1 MPFALVDPNRI
12 SMYPDT
18 MSTQQ
23 LITEALAL
31 PLAQRIELAQT
42 LWESID
48 GGLPEVAPE
57 AAILDAVR
65 RDAELTSG
73 TIVGRTHAEVM
84 AAARQSLK

>member
-1 MPFALVDPNRI
+1 MPFSPVDPIRI
-12 SMYPDT
+12 SMYPYSMT
-18 MSTQQ
+18 TQQ

-48 GGLPEVAPE
+48 CGLPEVAPE

>member
-1 MPFALVDPNRI
+1 MPFSPVDPIRI
-12 SMYPDT
+12 SMYPFGMT
-18 MSTQQ
+18 TQQ

-48 GGLPEVAPE
+48 CGLPEVAPE
-57 AAILDAVR
+57 EAILDAVR

>member
-48 GGLPEVAPE
+48 CGLPEVAPD
-57 AAILDAVR
+57 AAILDAGR
-65 RDAELTSG
+65 GDAELTSG

>member
-1 MPFALVDPNRI
+1 
-12 SMYPDT
+12 MYATT
-18 MSTQQ
+18 MTTEQ
-23 LITEALAL
+23 LTTEALAL

-48 GGLPEVAPE
+48 CGLPLIDPE
-57 AAILDAVR
+57 EAIRDAVR

-73 TIVGRTHAEVM
+73 TVVGRTHAEVM